1 MTLRDG
7 APTSQEGAQTTQHR
21 AEPALAQHSGSTIK
35 LPQNPPYIY
44 RHTAPGG
51 SRPSALTSSRS
62 SLFSRWWG
70 SPSPP
75 PAEAPE
81 LAVTTPSLPP
91 TPSQPT
97 PGLSV
102 QLMSRL
108 LSRTLPSPTHH
119 RWAPDW
125 PRLCSNHRA
134 ASFLTPSPMGPPPP
148 THQHLSSCLTPPP
161 RPRPTRTP
169 GQPKPPRGLG
179 RSFGFCSPIQVTASR
194 KSSRALVPPGSHLW
208 RLPLCPQCPCLT
220 PSRQGLLGSSSFS
233 LFSHVHMGL
242 SSAS

>member
-161 RPRPTRTP
+161 PAPAQHAHQANP
-169 GQPKPPRGLG
+169 NLPEGLG
-179 RSFGFCSPIQVTASR
+179 EVLASVHPF
-194 KSSRALVPPGSHLW
+194 KSLPPGSPPG
-208 RLPLCPQCPCLT
+208 PLSHQEVTFGVSPCA
-220 PSRQGLLGSSSFS
+220 
-233 LFSHVHMGL
+233 L
-242 SSAS
+242 SVLV